1 MEQLVSLDGN
11 TISPSEVMAI
21 VSGKA
26 RVELAED
33 AWSRIIQSR
42 KVIDNIL
49 SSEEVVYGIN
59 TGFGSLVD
67 TIIPPDQ
74 LQQLQVNLIRSHATG
89 LGEKMERDAV
99 RAMMVA
105 RINSFAKGYSGIHP
119 NVVQQLIDFVNLEIT
134 PYIPRIGS
142 LGASGDL
149 APLSHMALALI
160 GEGNV
165 IDEQG
170 NLLDTIDVLTD
181 KGLIPIELHA
191 KDGLSLINGTSQ
203 MLGYSILSLDILNNL
218 LPLADVIYGAS
229 LDAFQG
235 HLRPRTQE
243 FTMLDHIQA
252 NQQWPREYEK

>member
-1 MEQLVSLDGN
+1 M
-11 TISPSEVMAI
+11 
-21 VSGKA
+21 
-26 RVELAED
+26 
-33 AWSRIIQSR
+33 
-42 KVIDNIL
+42 
-49 SSEEVVYGIN
+49 
-59 TGFGSLVD
+59 
-67 TIIPPDQ
+67 
-74 LQQLQVNLIRSHATG
+74 
-89 LGEKMERDAV
+89 
-99 RAMMVA
+99 
-105 RINSFAKGYSGIHP
+105 
-119 NVVQQLIDFVNLEIT
+119 NLEIT

-170 NLLDTIDVLTD
+170 NLLDTIDVLTN

-235 HLRPRTQE
+235 TLTPRTQE
-243 FTMLDHIQA
+243 FTMLDHTQA